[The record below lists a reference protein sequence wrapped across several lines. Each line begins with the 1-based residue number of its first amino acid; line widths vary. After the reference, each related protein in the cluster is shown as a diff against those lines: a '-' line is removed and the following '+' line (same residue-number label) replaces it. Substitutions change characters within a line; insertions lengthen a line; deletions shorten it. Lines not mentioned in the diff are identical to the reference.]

1 MAGPADTT
9 QAVQGVTPNVITLL
23 QRVLPQPKPT
33 VSAHHS
39 PQVASD
45 SLNRLHED
53 GQRWQLDA
61 REQAGSVLW
70 DTTQSEGPATI
81 AVANSGLDIIP
92 LVVLHAIS
100 HQQFRLAELLLGAL
114 ANILCHSRLA
124 ELAAQQQPLHQ
135 SVLDISHSTT
145 DAPCLAESFRLMTVA
160 VKGPAGS
167 AWLDTLLHGPFDLL
181 WHLIWIAENTLNATL
196 FERCLDLLLAVAY
209 KREETLQHMLEAG
222 IMPVIINAL
231 KACTCGLQQGAALQ
245 PAALEAVFE
254 VLKDDYGF
262 EEGVEADAALQGR
275 EAAWAVLVAVSK
287 HLAGGNAVPQVFS
300 CLADCREVLTDSSLA
315 DVAPGSA
322 SYVWRTLLQALDSN
336 LTVRD
341 DGWRQAEASQQSKLS
356 ALKVQLTEAL
366 RHLKQLM

>member
-53 GQRWQLDA
+53 GQRCQLDA

-181 WHLIWIAENTLNATL
+181 WHLIWIAENTRNATL

-222 IMPVIINAL
+222 IMPDPPDSNHDTSGPAPTH
-231 KACTCGLQQGAALQ
+231 AAAL
-245 PAALEAVFE
+245 AALTICE
-254 VLKDDYGF
+254 VLAQDPDD
-262 EEGVEADAALQGR
+262 LLWQ
-275 EAAWAVLVAVSK
+275 
-287 HLAGGNAVPQVFS
+287 
-300 CLADCREVLTDSSLA
+300 CC
-315 DVAPGSA
+315 APGSA